1 MGWETDCG
9 YHNAIAEID
18 TELEKAGAMRIG
30 ARGEDDNDKNVMEDY
45 PEWKDGM
52 WDAFSRTL
60 GVEDQGNDT
69 AASLST
75 S

>member
-1 MGWETDCG
+1 
-9 YHNAIAEID
+9 
-18 TELEKAGAMRIG
+18 MRIG